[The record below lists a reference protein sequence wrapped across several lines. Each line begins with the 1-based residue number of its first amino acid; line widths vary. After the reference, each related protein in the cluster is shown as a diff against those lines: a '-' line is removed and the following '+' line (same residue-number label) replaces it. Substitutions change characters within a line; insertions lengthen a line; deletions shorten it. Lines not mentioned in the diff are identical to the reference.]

1 MKKLI
6 LSTFCLMF
14 TVLLFAQTKTPV
26 VKIKS
31 QDTALIETPTVQC
44 KMCADKIMSYLDRYD
59 GIILV
64 KVNLKKK
71 NTLVKYHTDRINKEE
86 IKAAIANAGY
96 DANNYTGGV
105 LANEDSY
112 KRLPAC
118 CKKPDDT
125 SSKRN

>member
-1 MKKLI
+1 MKKI
-6 LSTFCLMF
+6 TLSTFS
-14 TVLLFAQTKTPV
+14 LLFTLIAFAQSKAPV

-31 QDTALIETPTVQC
+31 QDTALISTPTIQC
-44 KMCADKIMSYLDRYD
+44 KMCEDKIMSYLDRYD
-59 GIILV
+59 GIISV

-96 DANNYTGGV
+96 DANNHEGDV
-105 LANEDSY
+105 AANEDSY

-118 CKKPDDT
+118 CKKPDE
-125 SSKRN
+125 SALKKN